1 MKLLL
6 RKNVEK
12 LGKIGDVVK
21 VANGYGRNFLLPM
34 GLAVHVTPAG
44 IQQIEI
50 ERKREASIKK
60 EEHANILKLS
70 EALKDFSCTIFA
82 KANEDGRLFGSVTA
96 QQIADAL
103 NNEGY
108 KIEES
113 MVKLEEPIKQCDI
126 YNIAISLAPDVK
138 TTIKLWVVRENEE
151 DKNTKDASKINNQ
164 SHII

>member
-12 LGKIGDVVK
+12 LGKIGDVVN
-21 VANGYGRNFLLPM
+21 VADGYARNFLLPR

-50 ERKREASIKK
+50 ERKREEAIKR
-60 EEHANILKLS
+60 EEYTNILKLS

-108 KIEES
+108 KIDES

-126 YNIAISLAPDVK
+126 YNIPISLNPEIQ

-151 DKNTKDASKINNQ
+151 DKNKKEASNKIRE
-164 SHII
+164 